1 MQGYCELSSLLS
13 VHPSGVMYRQAEHSA
28 MLHTIQCSL
37 LALSI
42 ALRQVITGTACYQVV
57 ECVQASQKMTN
68 SLMLATCM
76 MNIGTLFSVSAMASA
91 ATASF
96 VGASA
101 FGLISL
107 INFAKVQTLLWRCP

>member
-1 MQGYCELSSLLS
+1 
-13 VHPSGVMYRQAEHSA
+13 
-28 MLHTIQCSL
+28 ML
-37 LALSI
+37 
-42 ALRQVITGTACYQVV
+42 
-57 ECVQASQKMTN
+57 QASQKMTN
-68 SLMLATCM
+68 SLMLTTCM

-107 INFAKVQTLLWRCP
+107 INFAKVGAASLLTGVPVLSLGIVLCASVVGQSVSEKHSGLLPSSVLALL

>member
-1 MQGYCELSSLLS
+1 MPCEWCMEDNDNAVLCDSLQPPVAGCTQAL
-13 VHPSGVMYRQAEHSA
+13 VWGTQPSTPV
-28 MLHTIQCSL
+28 L
-37 LALSI
+37 
-42 ALRQVITGTACYQVV
+42 
-57 ECVQASQKMTN
+57 QASQKMTN

-107 INFAKVQTLLWRCP
+107 INFAKVGICLHPA

>member
-1 MQGYCELSSLLS
+1 MLLLGEL
-13 VHPSGVMYRQAEHSA
+13 VRDRQE
-28 MLHTIQCSL
+28 LT
-37 LALSI
+37 
-42 ALRQVITGTACYQVV
+42 QVV
-57 ECVQASQKMTN
+57 AVQASQKMTN

-91 ATASF
+91 ATVSF

-107 INFAKVQTLLWRCP
+107 LSFAKV